1 MRIRPTWT
9 PYIAITAAFLIAFVW
24 ATTASSG
31 SLGSHKQNFL
41 IATAV
46 AAAVSFAAIVLA
58 ALSALLRWRK
68 PVRLLIA
75 LSVASFVFVVVLSL
89 DQRRR
94 WSTITDTLE
103 ETAESLAGGGPP
115 YPDPDDV
122 RRRFFTGIPASYTV
136 GYWVAED
143 RQRFEVYFHRGS
155 DSYTL
160 APPSLDWQWRH
171 NRYRGP
177 ADE

>member
-24 ATTASSG
+24 ATIASSG
-31 SLGSHKQNFL
+31 SLGSHKQSFI

-46 AAAVSFAAIVLA
+46 AATLCVAAIILA

-68 PVRLLIA
+68 LVRPLLV
-75 LSVASFVFVVVLSL
+75 LSVASVVFVVVLSL

-94 WSTITDTLE
+94 WFAVTDTLA
-103 ETAESLAGGGPP
+103 ETADSLVAGRPP
-115 YPDPDDV
+115 YPDPDVV
-122 RRRFFTGIPASYTV
+122 RRRSFADIPASYTV
-136 GYWVAED
+136 GYWVAGD
-143 RQRFEVYFHRGS
+143 RRRFEVYFHRGS

-160 APPSLDWQWRH
+160 APPSLDWQWRR